1 MDTIINQEW
10 SRISTE
16 LVQNPDDL
24 NLWQLLIKAAESN
37 TKRGITKSS
46 GFEEIDVLRVSY
58 QKLLQK
64 YPLLYNYWIK
74 FAEWEFHLGDTDR
87 ANQVYQSSLKHL
99 SYSCEI
105 WTSYLNF
112 KINTSNGNLDEVLGL
127 FELARR
133 KIGYHFHAYE
143 FYKLYLSF
151 LENYQTETENFKLK
165 YYVLLRII
173 VEIPL
178 YHYEYF
184 YKKLFDTFAEIGND
198 EKRANELVPLVV
210 PEKELKNYK
219 TSENKQ
225 LALHLKKTFV
235 DAYLTTQ
242 FKVYEL
248 FNFEKHITRQ
258 YYDTSS
264 ISSQQLEN
272 WDMYLDFLELR
283 EYPND
288 YIIFTYERCLIPTAS
303 YARFWTKYSDYY
315 INQGNHL
322 KAAEVLVRGYNYSGQ
337 HSLLL
342 KLVDLQIYLHNFT
355 KARDMILAFIK
366 TNASVPLPIY
376 EKLINIERFLHP
388 GDNDYIIGLF
398 REIIRETQN
407 EWLFQ
412 HLLYYSIPNELKK
425 ELLDEFETF
434 KESPIYIDALEK
446 LKSEINSTNKKE
458 SPVDFVDVYDE
469 NINSYL

>member
-1 MDTIINQEW
+1 MCIRD
-10 SRISTE
+10 S
-16 LVQNPDDL
+16 
-24 NLWQLLIKAAESN
+24 
-37 TKRGITKSS
+37 
-46 GFEEIDVLRVSY
+46 
-58 QKLLQK
+58 
-64 YPLLYNYWIK
+64 
-74 FAEWEFHLGDTDR
+74 
-87 ANQVYQSSLKHL
+87 
-99 SYSCEI
+99 
-105 WTSYLNF
+105 
-112 KINTSNGNLDEVLGL
+112 
-127 FELARR
+127 
-133 KIGYHFHAYE
+133 
-143 FYKLYLSF
+143 